1 VCRGFFGVSTAFS
14 SAAITGAS
22 PMQMIRTPQPCP
34 SLKSFQEMKGLV
46 ICRGREWKTL
56 LVSSFCLP
64 SFVAIYLASLLARN
78 YVLCLWLPRI
88 GGTFAEMTLFGYNTG
103 LVPTIKQSEL
113 NSLCRNNCARR
124 SLEWKTSILN
134 TRLGRICTYNAIY
147 CCAS

>member
-14 SAAITGAS
+14 STAITGAS
-22 PMQMIRTPQPCP
+22 PIQIRTPQPCP
-34 SLKSFQEMKGLV
+34 SLCQKLPRKEESCHLS
-46 ICRGREWKTL
+46 RRAWKTL

-88 GGTFAEMTLFGYNTG
+88 GRTFVGMTLFGYNIG